1 MSSHRWAALVQDT
14 KSLWELGAGHFSWGE
29 PGWARLLVSADRPWR
44 LWPRKE
50 DRPQAGSPS
59 LSQREVSTDG
69 LACELSQ
76 AMAGSGLV
84 CGGMG

>member
-1 MSSHRWAALVQDT
+1 MAT
-14 KSLWELGAGHFSWGE
+14 T
-29 PGWARLLVSADRPWR
+29 VSADRPWL
-44 LWPRKE
+44 LWPRKK

-59 LSQREVSTDG
+59 LSQREVSIEG
-69 LACELSQ
+69 LACEPSQ

>member
-1 MSSHRWAALVQDT
+1 MATTVL
-14 KSLWELGAGHFSWGE
+14 
-29 PGWARLLVSADRPWR
+29 ADRPWL
-44 LWPRKE
+44 LWPRKK

-59 LSQREVSTDG
+59 LSQREMSIDG
-69 LACELSQ
+69 LACEPSQ

>member
-1 MSSHRWAALVQDT
+1 MDCPGTGYGVSVGTWCWSFQLGRAKLDT
-14 KSLWELGAGHFSWGE
+14 ATT
-29 PGWARLLVSADRPWR
+29 VSADRPWL
-44 LWPRKE
+44 LWPREE

-59 LSQREVSTDG
+59 LSQREVSIDG